1 MIGRHSPPAG
11 NARRTRSRSLSANVS
26 MPVKAETPAQAKAK
40 ALFEAEQQFIA
51 PGIQTIALVSQLA
64 IAHGRGA
71 TLTDLDGRTYLD
83 LNAGVSVASLGHA
96 HPRYVAALTKQLEAV
111 SVGSFT
117 SEPRAELVRLIAE
130 LAPGELS
137 RTQFFSG
144 GAEAVEAGIRLARS
158 YTKRTDVVGFTGGF
172 HGKTAG
178 VLPISDVDWKTLIG
192 PLPAGHHL
200 APYADPT
207 RFEGSAD
214 ECREHAIK
222 QLRRVIEE
230 EIAGRPAA
238 IVIEPIQGTA
248 GNIVPPP
255 GFLREVCDV
264 AHEYGALLLADE
276 MITGFGRT
284 GKLFGCDHDE
294 VVPDILT
301 LGKGMASGFPVSALV
316 STHEIMAAKPFSLP
330 SASSSS
336 YGGNPLAA
344 AAALVTIQTILSD
357 KLIENSEQV
366 GRLLRDGFEALARKR
381 RSIANVRGKGLL
393 VGFDLVADQETKAL
407 LPKERCIEFFKRCLA
422 EGLIMMSYTPRVR
435 VHPPLI
441 LTADQ
446 ARSALAIVDAV
457 LDRLETEA

>member
-1 MIGRHSPPAG
+1 
-11 NARRTRSRSLSANVS
+11 
-26 MPVKAETPAQAKAK
+26 MPGKTETPSQARTK
-40 ALFEAEQQFIA
+40 ALFAEEQQFIA
-51 PGIQTIALVSQLA
+51 PGVQTIALLSQLA

-96 HPRYVAALTKQLEAV
+96 HPKYVAALTKQLKAV
-111 SVGSFT
+111 TVGSFT
-117 SEPRAELVRLIAE
+117 SQPRAELVRLIAE

-158 YTKRTDVVGFTGGF
+158 FTKRTDVVGFTGGF

-192 PLPAGHHL
+192 PLPTGHHL

-207 RFEGSAD
+207 RFVGSPD

-222 QLRRVIEE
+222 NLRRVIEE
-230 EIAGRPAA
+230 EAGGHPAVV
-238 IVIEPIQGTA
+238 VIEPIQGTA

-255 GFLREVCDV
+255 GFLREVHDV

-284 GKLFGCDHDE
+284 GTLFGCDHDE
-294 VVPDILT
+294 VVPDIMT

-316 STHEIMAAKPFSLP
+316 STEEIMAAKPFSLP

-344 AAALVTIQTILSD
+344 AAALITIQTILSD
-357 KLIENSEQV
+357 GLIENSAKV
-366 GRLLRDGFEALARKR
+366 GRVLRAGFEALATKR

-393 VGFDLVADQETKAL
+393 IGFDLVTDPESKTL
-407 LPKERCIEFFKRCLA
+407 LPKERCIEFFKRGLA

-435 VHPPLI
+435 IHPPLI
-441 LTADQ
+441 LSVEQ
-446 ARSALAIVDAV
+446 ANSALEIIDRV
-457 LDRLETEA
+457 LEQFEAEN

>member
-1 MIGRHSPPAG
+1 MLPEIQ
-11 NARRTRSRSLSANVS
+11 SRS
-26 MPVKAETPAQAKAK
+26 KTG
-40 ALFEAEQQFIA
+40 ALFDEEHQFIA
-51 PGIQTIALVSQLA
+51 PGLQKIALLSELA
-64 IAHGRGA
+64 IESGDGA

-117 SEPRAELVRLIAE
+117 SKARTDLVRLIAD
-130 LAPGELS
+130 LAPGKLS
-137 RTQFFSG
+137 RTQFFSS
-144 GAEAVEAGIRLARS
+144 GAEAVEAAIRLARS
-158 YTKRTDVVGFTGGF
+158 YTKRTDIVGFTCGF

-178 VLPISDVDWKTLIG
+178 VLPISDVDWKELVG
-192 PLPAGHHL
+192 PLPTGYHL

-207 RFEGSAD
+207 RFDGSEE
-214 ECREHAIK
+214 ECRVHAVK
-222 QLRRVIEE
+222 ALRRLIEK

-255 GFLREVCDV
+255 GFLRDVHEV
-264 AHEYGALLLADE
+264 AHEYSALLIADE

-284 GKLFGCDHDE
+284 GRMFACNRDN
-294 VVPDILT
+294 VVPDIMT

-316 STHEIMAAKPFSLP
+316 STDEIMAAKPFSLP

-357 KLIENSEQV
+357 NLVENSAKV
-366 GRLLRDGFEALARKR
+366 GRVLRNGLQALAARHQF
-381 RSIANVRGKGLL
+381 IADVRGEGLL
-393 VGFDLVADQETKAL
+393 IGFDLVSDQKTKAL
-407 LPKERCIEFFKRCLA
+407 LEQEKCIQFFKGCLTD
-422 EGLIMMSYTPRVR
+422 GLIMMSYTPRVR

-441 LTADQ
+441 LSAKQANTALEIIDNV
-446 ARSALAIVDAV
+446 LAKV
-457 LDRLETEA
+457 E

>member
-11 NARRTRSRSLSANVS
+11 NARPTRSRISSSNGF
-26 MPVKAETPAQAKAK
+26 MPAKTETPSRAQT
-40 ALFEAEQQFIA
+40 LFEQEQQFIA
-51 PGIQTIALVSQLA
+51 PGLQTIALLSQLA
-64 IAHGRGA
+64 IASGSGA

-96 HPRYVAALTKQLEAV
+96 HPRYVAGLTKQLEAV

-117 SEPRAELVRLIAE
+117 SQPRAELVRLIAG
-130 LAPGELS
+130 LTPGELS

-178 VLPISDVDWKTLIG
+178 VLPISDIDWKNLIG
-192 PLPAGHHL
+192 PLPPGYHIAS
-200 APYADPT
+200 YSDPT
-207 RFEGSAD
+207 RFGGSAD

-222 QLRRVIEE
+222 DLRRVIEE

-255 GFLREVCDV
+255 AFLRDV
-264 AHEYGALLLADE
+264 REIAHEYGALLIADE

-284 GKLFGCDHDE
+284 GKLFGCNHDNA
-294 VVPDILT
+294 VPDIMT

-316 STHEIMAAKPFSLP
+316 STEEIMAAKPFSLP

-344 AAALVTIQTILSD
+344 AAALVTIQTILAD
-357 KLIENSEQV
+357 KLVENSAKV
-366 GRLLRDGFEALARKR
+366 GRVLRDGFETLAKNR

-393 VGFDLVADQETKAL
+393 IGFDLVADQETKTL

-422 EGLIMMSYTPRVR
+422 KGLIMMSYTPRVR

-441 LTADQ
+441 LSAEQ
-446 ARSALAIVDAV
+446 ANSALAIMDGV
-457 LDRLETEA
+457 LEELEAE

>member
-1 MIGRHSPPAG
+1 MPA
-11 NARRTRSRSLSANVS
+11 RTH
-26 MPVKAETPAQAKAK
+26 TPAQARTKE
-40 ALFEAEQQFIA
+40 LFDQEQRFIA
-51 PGIQTIALVSQLA
+51 PGVQTIALLSQLA

-96 HPRYVAALTKQLEAV
+96 HPKYVEALTKQLEAV
-111 SVGSFT
+111 TVGSFT
-117 SEPRAELVRLIAE
+117 SAPRAELVRLIAE

-158 YTKRTDVVGFTGGF
+158 FTKRTDVVGFTGGF

-192 PLPAGHHL
+192 PLPPGYHL

-207 RFEGSAD
+207 RFEGSPD
-214 ECREHAIK
+214 QCREEAIK
-222 QLRRVIEE
+222 ELRRVIEE
-230 EIAGRPAA
+230 KVGGHPAV

-284 GKLFGCDHDE
+284 GKLFGCSHDQI
-294 VVPDILT
+294 VPDIMT

-316 STHEIMAAKPFSLP
+316 STDEIMAAKPFSLP

-336 YGGNPLAA
+336 YGGNPLGA

-357 KLIENSEQV
+357 KLVENSQNV
-366 GRLLRDGFEALARKR
+366 GRVLREGFEAIATKR

-393 VGFDLVADQETKAL
+393 VGFDLVTDSKTRTF
-407 LPKERCIEFFKRCLA
+407 LPKEKCIDFFKRGLA

-435 VHPPLI
+435 VHPPLV
-441 LTADQ
+441 LSVEQ
-446 ARSALAIVDAV
+446 AHSSLEIIDRV
-457 LDRLETEA
+457 LEEFEAES

>member
-1 MIGRHSPPAG
+1 MLTKTHSDSK
-11 NARRTRSRSLSANVS
+11 ART
-26 MPVKAETPAQAKAK
+26 K
-40 ALFEAEQQFIA
+40 ALFDEEHRFIA
-51 PGIQTIALVSQLA
+51 PGLQTIALLSELA
-64 IAHGRGA
+64 IHHGSGA
-71 TLTDLDGRTYLD
+71 TLTDLDGQTYLD

-96 HPRYVAALTKQLEAV
+96 HPRYVAALTRQLEAV
-111 SVGSFT
+111 TVGSFT
-117 SEPRAELVRLIAE
+117 SQPRAELVRLIAE

-144 GAEAVEAGIRLARS
+144 GAEAVEAAIRLARS
-158 YTKRTDVVGFTGGF
+158 FTKRTDIVGFTGGF

-178 VLPISDVDWKTLIG
+178 VLPLSDVDWKTLIG
-192 PLPAGHHL
+192 PLPTGHHL

-207 RFEGSAD
+207 RFDGSAAD
-214 ECREHAIK
+214 CREHAIK
-222 QLRRVIEE
+222 ELRRVIEQDV
-230 EIAGRPAA
+230 AGRPAA

-255 GFLREVCDV
+255 GFLRDVLEV
-264 AHEYGALLLADE
+264 AHEYGALLIADE

-284 GKLFGCDHDE
+284 GRMFGCNSDG
-294 VVPDILT
+294 VVPDVMT

-316 STHEIMAAKPFSLP
+316 STDEIMAAKPFSLP

-357 KLIENSEQV
+357 KLVENSAAV
-366 GRLLRDGFEALARKR
+366 GSVLRDGLQALSTRH
-381 RSIANVRGKGLL
+381 RSIANVRGQGLL
-393 VGFDLVADQETKAL
+393 IGFDFVTDQETKTL
-407 LPKERCIEFFKRCLA
+407 LPKEKCIAFFKGCLA

-441 LTADQ
+441 LSAEQ
-446 ARSALAIVDAV
+446 ANSAVAIIDRV
-457 LDRLETEA
+457 LERLETNL

>member
-11 NARRTRSRSLSANVS
+11 SARHMPSQILLANEF
-26 MPVKAETPAQAKAK
+26 MPVKSENPTASKTE
-40 ALFEAEQQFIA
+40 ALFEQEQQFIA
-51 PGIQTIALVSQLA
+51 PGVQTIALLSKLA
-64 IAHGRGA
+64 IARGHGA

-117 SEPRAELVRLIAE
+117 SAPRAELVRLIAE
-130 LAPGELS
+130 LAPGDLS

-158 YTKRTDVVGFTGGF
+158 FTKRTDVVGFTGGF

-178 VLPISDVDWKTLIG
+178 VLPISDIDWKTLIG
-192 PLPAGHHL
+192 PLPPGYHI
-200 APYADPT
+200 APYAAQT
-207 RFEGSAD
+207 RFNGSPD
-214 ECREHAIK
+214 ECREAAIK
-222 QLRRVIEE
+222 NLRCVIEE
-230 EIAGRPAA
+230 EISGRPAA

-255 GFLREVCDV
+255 GFLREVGEV

-284 GKLFGCDHDE
+284 GKLFGCNHDE
-294 VVPDILT
+294 VVPDIMT

-316 STHEIMAAKPFSLP
+316 STDEIMAAKPFSLP

-357 KLIENSEQV
+357 GLVENSENV
-366 GRLLRDGFEALARKR
+366 GNVLRSGFEALSKKR
-381 RSIANVRGKGLL
+381 RSIANVRGTGLL
-393 VGFDLVADQETKAL
+393 VGFDLVSDQKTKTF
-407 LPKERCIEFFKRCLA
+407 LPKERCIDFFKRGLA
-422 EGLIMMSYTPRVR
+422 EGLIMRSYTPRVR

-441 LTADQ
+441 LSIEQ
-446 ARSALAIVDAV
+446 ANSALAII
-457 LDRLETEA
+457 DRV

>member
-1 MIGRHSPPAG
+1 MPAK
-11 NARRTRSRSLSANVS
+11 T
-26 MPVKAETPAQAKAK
+26 ETPSQARTKT
-40 ALFEAEQQFIA
+40 LFDAEQQFIA
-51 PGIQTIALVSQLA
+51 PGIQKIALLSQLA

-96 HPRYVAALTKQLEAV
+96 HPKYVAALTKQLEAV
-111 SVGSFT
+111 TVGSFT
-117 SEPRAELVRLIAE
+117 SRARAELVRLIAE

-158 YTKRTDVVGFTGGF
+158 FTKRTNVVGFTGGF

-192 PLPAGHHL
+192 PLPAGYHL

-207 RFEGSAD
+207 RFDGSPD
-214 ECREHAIK
+214 ECREHAI
-222 QLRRVIEE
+222 QNLRRVIVEE
-230 EIAGRPAA
+230 VGGRPAVV
-238 IVIEPIQGTA
+238 VIEPIEGTA

-284 GKLFGCDHDE
+284 GKLFGCTHDE
-294 VVPDILT
+294 VVPDIMT
-301 LGKGMASGFPVSALV
+301 LGKGMAAGFPVSALV
-316 STHEIMAAKPFSLP
+316 STDEIMAAKPFSLP

-344 AAALVTIQTILSD
+344 AAALITIQTILSD
-357 KLIENSEQV
+357 GLIENSAKV
-366 GRLLRDGFEALARKR
+366 GRVLREGFEALAARH

-393 VGFDLVADQETKAL
+393 IGFDLVTDPESKTP
-407 LPKERCIEFFKRCLA
+407 LPTERCIEFFKRGLA

-441 LTADQ
+441 LSVEQ
-446 ARSALAIVDAV
+446 ANSALEIIDRV
-457 LDRLETEA
+457 LEQFEAE

>member
-1 MIGRHSPPAG
+1 
-11 NARRTRSRSLSANVS
+11 
-26 MPVKAETPAQAKAK
+26 MPGKAVQTPDQLKTK
-40 ALFEAEQQFIA
+40 ALFDAEQQFIA
-51 PGIQTIALVSQLA
+51 PGIQTIALLSQLA

-96 HPRYVAALTKQLEAV
+96 HPRYVAALTKQLGAV

-117 SEPRAELVRLIAE
+117 SAPRAELVKLIAE
-130 LAPGELS
+130 LAPGDLS

-158 YTKRTDVVGFTGGF
+158 FTKRTDVVGFTGGF

-200 APYADPT
+200 SPYADPT
-207 RFEGSAD
+207 RFDGSPD
-214 ECREHAIK
+214 DCREHAIRA
-222 QLRRVIEE
+222 LRRVIEE
-230 EIAGRPAA
+230 ETAGRPAA

-255 GFLREVCDV
+255 RFLRDVCDV

-284 GKLFGCDHDE
+284 GTLFGCDHDN
-294 VVPDILT
+294 VVPDIMT

-316 STHEIMAAKPFSLP
+316 STEEIMAAKPFSLP

-336 YGGNPLAA
+336 YGGNPLAT
-344 AAALVTIQTILSD
+344 AAALVTIETIRD
-357 KLIENSEQV
+357 DGLIENSAKV
-366 GRLLRDGFEALARKR
+366 GRLLKEGFETIAMKR
-381 RSIANVRGKGLL
+381 RSIANVRGRGLL
-393 VGFDLVADQETKAL
+393 VGFDLVSDKKTGAL
-407 LPKERCIEFFKRCLA
+407 LPKERCIDFFKRGLA

-441 LTADQ
+441 LSAEQ
-446 ARSALAIVDAV
+446 AKSALAIVDRV
-457 LDRLETEA
+457 LEQFEAG

>member
-1 MIGRHSPPAG
+1 MPA
-11 NARRTRSRSLSANVS
+11 RT
-26 MPVKAETPAQAKAK
+26 ETPSRTQ
-40 ALFEAEQQFIA
+40 ALFQQEQEFIA
-51 PGIQTIALVSQLA
+51 PGVQTIALLSQLA
-64 IAHGRGA
+64 IARGSGA

-96 HPRYVAALTKQLEAV
+96 HPKYVAAVTAQLEAV

-117 SEPRAELVRLIAE
+117 SQPRADLVKLIAE
-130 LAPGELS
+130 LVPGELA

-178 VLPISDVDWKTLIG
+178 VLPISDIDWKPLIG
-192 PLPAGHHL
+192 PLPAGYHI

-207 RFEGSAD
+207 RFAGSPD
-214 ECREHAIK
+214 DCREEAIK
-222 QLRRVIEE
+222 NLRRVIEQ

-255 GFLREVCDV
+255 GFLRDVRDV
-264 AHEYGALLLADE
+264 AREYGALLIADE

-294 VVPDILT
+294 VVPDIMT
-301 LGKGMASGFPVSALV
+301 LGKGIASGFPVSALV
-316 STHEIMAAKPFSLP
+316 STDEIMAAKPFSLP

-344 AAALVTIQTILSD
+344 AAALVTIQTILAD
-357 KLIENSEQV
+357 KLVENSSRI
-366 GRLLRDGFEALARKR
+366 GALLRDGFEALARKR
-381 RSIANVRGKGLL
+381 HSIANVRGKGLL
-393 VGFDLVADQETKAL
+393 IGFDLVADPETKAL
-407 LPKERCIEFFKRCLA
+407 LPKERCVEFFQRCLA
-422 EGLIMMSYTPRVR
+422 RGLIMMSYTPRVR

-441 LTADQ
+441 LSAEQ
-446 ARSALAIVDAV
+446 ANSALAIIDAV
-457 LDRLETEA
+457 LDELEAA

>member
-1 MIGRHSPPAG
+1 MSV
-11 NARRTRSRSLSANVS
+11 NTEDRT
-26 MPVKAETPAQAKAK
+26 QAATRL
-40 ALFEAEQQFIA
+40 LFEDEQRFIA
-51 PGIQTIALVSQLA
+51 PGVQTIALLSQLA
-64 IAHGRGA
+64 ISHGRGA

-96 HPRYVAALTKQLEAV
+96 HPKHVAALTRQLETV
-111 SVGSFT
+111 IVGSFT
-117 SEPRAELVRLIAE
+117 SAPRAELVRLIAE
-130 LAPGELS
+130 LAPGDLS

-158 YTKRTDVVGFTGGF
+158 FTHRTDVVGFTGGF

-192 PLPAGHHL
+192 PLPTGHHL

-207 RFEGSAD
+207 RFAGSPD

-222 QLRRVIEE
+222 QLRRVIEQDV
-230 EIAGRPAA
+230 GGKPAV

-255 GFLREVCDV
+255 GFLRDVCDV

-284 GKLFGCDHDE
+284 GKLFGCSHDE
-294 VVPDILT
+294 VIPDIMT
-301 LGKGMASGFPVSALV
+301 LGKGMASGYPVSALV
-316 STHEIMAAKPFSLP
+316 STDEIMAAKPFSLP

-344 AAALVTIQTILSD
+344 AAALITIQTILSD
-357 KLIENSEQV
+357 KLVENSDKV
-366 GRLLRDGFEALARKR
+366 GRVLREGFEAIATRR

-393 VGFDLVADQETKAL
+393 VGFDLVANPETKAL
-407 LPKERCIEFFKRCLA
+407 LPKERCIEFFKRGLG

-441 LTADQ
+441 LTVEQ
-446 ARSALAIVDAV
+446 AKSALEIIDGV
-457 LDRLETEA
+457 LEQFEGAS